1 METDAVAKD
10 EGESPFEGSRSLS
23 SLVGSEKLESSLG
36 VGVGV
41 RMGRRVGDSST
52 CTCPGQLSV
61 EPVFRQ
67 EAIFRKA
74 LPRSATA

>member
-1 METDAVAKD
+1 M
-10 EGESPFEGSRSLS
+10 GE
-23 SLVGSEKLESSLG
+23 
-36 VGVGV
+36 
-41 RMGRRVGDSST
+41 SST

-74 LPRSATA
+74 RRDPGQSGEVEQQEGGREEAANLNLSLRGRKCYNAQGG